1 MIDYVIYSE
10 FDNNEGSL
18 VKIEYPDKTG
28 ISETIL
34 SSYMI
39 PEGAHNIRSDTF
51 CFIVSKGP
59 NNKKDNLFSEIKK
72 TVNEFKKIKTIKY
85 YNFTSSPIYQEKI
98 INKGFSLKKIYNL
111 NTQSKSWET
120 LKTTENYFK
129 QNKNIYVKI
138 WQDEK
143 EKIFKFLIY
152 ILKEINNKK
161 SKEDII
167 FEIPIH
173 VDIQFQKLKD
183 NFVCVYTLDSKGIGF
198 EFKNNEDTS
207 IIN

>member
-10 FDNNEGSL
+10 FDNNEGSV
-18 VKIEYPDKTG
+18 VKIEYPNKTG

-51 CFIVSKGP
+51 CFIVNKGT

-72 TVNEFKKIKTIKY
+72 TINEFTKIKTIKY
-85 YNFTSSPIYQEKI
+85 YSFINSPIYKEKI
-98 INKGFSLKKIYNL
+98 IDKGFLLKKIYNF
-111 NTQSKSWET
+111 NTKTKSWEN
-120 LKTTENYFK
+120 LKTIEEYFK
-129 QNKNIYVKI
+129 QNKNIFVKI

-143 EKIFKFLIY
+143 EKIFKFIIY

-161 SKEDII
+161 NKKI
-167 FEIPIH
+167 
-173 VDIQFQKLKD
+173 
-183 NFVCVYTLDSKGIGF
+183 
-198 EFKNNEDTS
+198 
-207 IIN
+207 